1 MNVYALSYRNP
12 HDSAKPFVL
21 FVTSGRHL
29 DEDEALAA
37 AIEAVKADGLGNE
50 WLEAIAN
57 GSLCGPLEIDGELK
71 QPSIAVAVE

>member
-1 MNVYALSYRNP
+1 MNVYALSYRKP

-21 FVTSGRHL
+21 FVTPAGISTKTRRWR
-29 DEDEALAA
+29 A